1 MEEDEKEEEQRKT
14 RRRRKR
20 RKRQRRSRRR
30 GRRER
35 RGGSSHPEGLVAARV
50 GLLLVEGDGLL
61 VDIHQLVAL
70 QH

>member
-14 RRRRKR
+14 RRR